1 MSALG
6 AVRAVTVVRGD
17 ALPQGRR
24 VADVRRVSAL
34 GRRLEALPGV
44 VHQGRVRAPRPAV
57 RLHAHLGAR
66 LHVRPRRSPR
76 RLDRRPA
83 ARRLLSRSARLSAT
97 GERKRAVTV
106 GTVPLQSAQCRGS
119 LGWPFPVLKFEL
131 SCRINYTEA
140 PFVKQHSETVMVR
153 NCRNSD
159 CSLRKLFIIISAH
172 FRSL

>member
-24 VADVRRVSAL
+24 VADVRRVSAH

-44 VHQGRVRAPRPAV
+44 VHQGRVRAPRPAA
-57 RLHAHLGAR
+57 RLHDHLGAR

-83 ARRLLSRSARLSAT
+83 ARRLLSRSARLSST

-106 GTVPLQSAQCRGS
+106 GTVPLQSARCRYSRHGAVAV
-119 LGWPFPVLKFEL
+119 GTVPRFPGLAV
-131 SCRINYTEA
+131 S
-140 PFVKQHSETVMVR
+140 
-153 NCRNSD
+153 
-159 CSLRKLFIIISAH
+159 SAEI
-172 FRSL
+172 